1 MDKLADGLQKL
12 ASKVKGRQESVI
24 TQKSADWSVIH
35 HEHPDIAG
43 FITDFSVVFGKP
55 GMVVVKNNAGDVL
68 LDSRRYE

>member
-24 TQKSADWSVIH
+24 TQKSADWSVIQ

-43 FITDFSVVFGKP
+43 FITDFSIVFGKP
-55 GMVVVKNNAGDVL
+55 GMVIVKDQAGDVL
-68 LDSRRYE
+68 LDTRRYE